1 MTHLA
6 RYGIVTAA
14 VLLVSALPLAASGA
28 EEEGAMGAQANMALT
43 KVEGEPYV
51 DHIHA
56 TPEAYAAATGNT
68 IDQFFEAPMLA
79 ALVAEGKLPPVE
91 ERIGQDPQVVRPRV
105 RNRSIRRSAAGCRS
119 RIRVR
124 PDHRRVAAADGEVAA
139 GRVGLLSER
148 PEVMGAVSRREGC
161 SPCT

>member
-6 RYGIVTAA
+6 RYVIATVA

-56 TPEAYAAATGNT
+56 SPEAYAAATGTT

-91 ERIGQDPQVVRPRV
+91 ERIGQDPQVVRPAFEIGQYGGV
-105 RNRSIRRSAAGCRS
+105 LQDAGPDGDDFDAEDFEFFYESILKNEAITRTLPSARAGDC
-119 RIRVR
+119 
-124 PDHRRVAAADGEVAA
+124 PG
-139 GRVGLLSER
+139 
-148 PEVMGAVSRREGC
+148 
-161 SPCT
+161 